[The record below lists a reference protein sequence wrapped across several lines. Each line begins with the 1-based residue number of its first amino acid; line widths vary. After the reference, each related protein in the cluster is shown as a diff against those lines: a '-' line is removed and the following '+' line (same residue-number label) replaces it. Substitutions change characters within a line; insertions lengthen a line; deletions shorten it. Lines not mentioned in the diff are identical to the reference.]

1 MIIQTF
7 IVFKVNII
15 NEAKCMIK
23 ETIFLAILSIVL
35 GGSLS
40 EIYSADDTVITITPT
55 KETII
60 ASGFTR
66 DNIYFELKEYETT
79 DNIVLSSFKKLTL
92 NESSKVKGRII
103 GIDNRKYVFSVAET
117 VLDLSEIGNK

>member
-1 MIIQTF
+1 
-7 IVFKVNII
+7 
-15 NEAKCMIK
+15 MIK